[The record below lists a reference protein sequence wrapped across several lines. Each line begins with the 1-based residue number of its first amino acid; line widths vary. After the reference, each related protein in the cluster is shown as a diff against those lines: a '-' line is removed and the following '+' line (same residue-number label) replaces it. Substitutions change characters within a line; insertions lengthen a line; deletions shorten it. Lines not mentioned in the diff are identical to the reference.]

1 MNFLKSILLSYSQ
14 ILFSNRVWFG
24 AIALLS
30 TFIYPQLGA
39 AGLVGVILTNT
50 IAYILK
56 YDKKTIESGYFGF
69 NGILLGIAIAFYIKL
84 SLFTFLSL

>member
-39 AGLVGVILTNT
+39 AGLIGGILTNT

-56 YDKKTIESGYFGF
+56 YDK
-69 NGILLGIAIAFYIKL
+69 NN
-84 SLFTFLSL
+84 